1 MKFHKQ
7 QILHFRLKGHKPNI
21 FFLCQEEKSQNL
33 TMEIYRFAKKEEE
46 EMKMGFCSVDFHS
59 SIA

>member
-1 MKFHKQ
+1 MFHKQ
-7 QILHFRLKGHKPNI
+7 QILHFGLKDHKPNI

-33 TMEIYRFAKKEEE
+33 TMKIYRFEKQEEE
-46 EMKMGFCSVDFHS
+46 EMKFGFCSVDFHS

>member
-1 MKFHKQ
+1 MFQKQ
-7 QILHFRLKGHKPNI
+7 QILHFRLKVHKPNI

-33 TMEIYRFAKKEEE
+33 TMKIYRFEKKEEG
-46 EMKMGFCSVDFHS
+46 EMKFGFSFVDFHS